1 MPQTYIPLT
10 GRDDDTLETYDGF
23 APKQPDSAPRGF
35 HQKTKR
41 HICYGLGVVIALIL
55 IFAFSA
61 PYSITKKWRP
71 GSSGSSESPESSSG
85 GGGGSSSS
93 SPSLP
98 GDVVVAQRCGSS
110 PEEAVEA
117 GCTFD
122 LMSFTW
128 TQPACVDEELTA
140 EFLRLKEWAWWT
152 DADGS
157 EEVAQD
163 EVALG
168 AHEEL
173 FVSWE
178 YQLEQCVYLWK
189 KMQRAAVKKAPL
201 DSYTLDAE
209 HTSLCA
215 EMLLDREAPVE
226 ETKTVV
232 VMKYTTCGDVQ

>member
-10 GRDDDTLETYDGF
+10 GRDEDTLETYDGF

-35 HQKTKR
+35 HSKTKR
-41 HICYGLGVVIALIL
+41 HMCYGLGVVVALIL

-71 GSSGSSESPESSSG
+71 GSGGSSTSSSSGSSEQPSG
-85 GGGGSSSS
+85 TMPPDTAPPAASR
-93 SPSLP
+93 
-98 GDVVVAQRCGSS
+98 QQCGSS
-110 PEEAVEA
+110 PEEALEA
-117 GCTFD
+117 GCKFD

-128 TQPACVDEELTA
+128 TQPACIDEELTT
-140 EFLRLKEWAWWT
+140 EFLRLKEWAWWA
-152 DADGS
+152 DADGAEEVTQ
-157 EEVAQD
+157 EEVAR
-163 EVALG
+163 G
-168 AHEEL
+168 SREEL

-209 HTSLCA
+209 HTAQCA

-232 VMKYTTCGDVQ
+232 VTKYTTCGVE